1 MANVSPRG
9 TWESQTMSG
18 HSKNAPSTVKGVDER
33 ARLAHIRTLW
43 EQLARLRENSIEY
56 KAMVR
61 QIRKEADAFS
71 RAVESRT
78 PKDKRKE

>member
-1 MANVSPRG
+1 MPGPAKNG
-9 TWESQTMSG
+9 TQ
-18 HSKNAPSTVKGVDER
+18 STVKGVDER

-56 KAMVR
+56 KALVR

-71 RAVESRT
+71 KLLESRT
-78 PKDKRKE
+78 GRDRDKETG